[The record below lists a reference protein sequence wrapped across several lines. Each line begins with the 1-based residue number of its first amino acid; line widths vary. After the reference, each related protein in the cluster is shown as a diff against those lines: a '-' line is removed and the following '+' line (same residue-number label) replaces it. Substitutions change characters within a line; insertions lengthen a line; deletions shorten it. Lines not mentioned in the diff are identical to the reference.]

1 MLASPDRELAE
12 RQPQLPGLGLVF
24 DTTALAEAARRCGV
38 ELPRDCEPT
47 YVRFKPG
54 TRCLVGYGLSGSHG
68 SPLFYASA
76 FERGSA
82 KLTKA
87 SERTVVEKNGGPGR
101 IVLDEHAVELC
112 VFPNDDQLRAL
123 IPLASSE
130 TRGAV
135 IARLLPATNF
145 EAASQLE
152 VVAYK
157 PERRCVFKYSGG
169 DGTTALIKAYKRNAF
184 SGARRRALH
193 FCSKRRLSGTQRLIG
208 ADKETRLIAM
218 NWLSGRSL
226 AEEIC
231 LPSPD
236 LSHTR
241 GAGRRLA
248 EIHASEPD
256 RLPEWSHSD
265 AAARL
270 NEIAAVFRVLLPPLS
285 DRTLELSSRL
295 MAVLNDVDTGSVVSH
310 GDFHT
315 RQILIDEDR
324 IALIDFDEALM
335 APPGFDIGSFIS
347 RLHINAL
354 RGEISE
360 NIAEDA
366 AESLVAGYA
375 AIRAV
380 PGKHEIRAFTA
391 LALLNVAHEPFRLR
405 RPEWPSEIAAILD
418 RAEQLLEGSA

>member
-12 RQPQLPGLGLVF
+12 RHPQLPGLGLVF
-24 DTTALAEAARRCGV
+24 DTTALAKAARRCGV

-54 TRCLVGYGLSGSHG
+54 TRCLVGYGSSRSHG

-87 SERTVVEKNGGPGR
+87 SKRAVVETSHGPGR

-112 VFPNDDQLRAL
+112 VFPNDDHLEVL
-123 IPLASSE
+123 ISLANSE

-145 EAASQLE
+145 MTASQLD

-157 PERRCVFKYSGG
+157 PERRCVFKYNGG
-169 DGTTALIKAYKRNAF
+169 DGTTALIKAYEQNAF
-184 SGARRRALH
+184 SAARKRALH
-193 FCSKRRLSGTQRLIG
+193 FCSKPRLSGTQRLIG
-208 ADKETRLIAM
+208 ADESARLLAM
-218 NWLSGRSL
+218 NWLPGRSL
-226 AEEIC
+226 AEEIR
-231 LPSPD
+231 LPSPN
-236 LSHTR
+236 LSHTDR
-241 GAGRRLA
+241 AGRRLA

-256 RLPEWSHSD
+256 GLPEWSHSG
-265 AAARL
+265 AAGRL
-270 NEIAAVFRVLLPPLS
+270 HEIAAVFGVLLPPLF
-285 DRTLELSSRL
+285 DRMLEVSSRV
-295 MAVLNDVDTGSVVSH
+295 MAALNDVNGASVVSH

-315 RQILIDEDR
+315 EQILIDGDR

-335 APPGFDIGSFIS
+335 APPAFDIGSFIS
-347 RLHINAL
+347 RLQMNAA

-360 NIAEDA
+360 RVSEDA
-366 AESLVAGYA
+366 AESFVEGYA
-375 AIRAV
+375 ANRAA
-380 PGKHEIRAFTA
+380 PSKREILAFTA
-391 LALLNVAHEPFRLR
+391 LALLNVAQEPFRR
-405 RPEWPSEIAAILD
+405 RRAEWPSEIVAILD
-418 RAEQLLEGSA
+418 RTEKLLGAIS